1 MRSSGN
7 RLASLMG
14 AAQLEAPA
22 SGGPAADLAAPTLR
36 TAGQDNNRR
45 PTPPRTSTA
54 LQRETAEWNAAV
66 EARKQAKA
74 LAKQRRRARST
85 VE

>member
-1 MRSSGN
+1 MRSGGN

-14 AAQLEAPA
+14 LAQVLALSA
-22 SGGPAADLAAPTLR
+22 GGAAADLAAPKLR
-36 TAGQDNNRR
+36 TAGEGDNRR

-54 LQRETAEWNAAV
+54 LQREIAEGNAAV

-74 LAKQRRRARST
+74 LAKQRRQARST